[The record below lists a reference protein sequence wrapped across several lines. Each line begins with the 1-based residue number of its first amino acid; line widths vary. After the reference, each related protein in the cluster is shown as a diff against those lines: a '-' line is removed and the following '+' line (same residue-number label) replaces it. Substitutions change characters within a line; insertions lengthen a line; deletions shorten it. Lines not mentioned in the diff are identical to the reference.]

1 MIATLRWLGILIV
14 AAFRERR
21 DLALENLALRQQ
33 LGMLKRRRG
42 VPRLKRK
49 DNRFWVVLSRIWP
62 NWREAL
68 EIVKADTVVGWQRKR
83 FRIYW
88 AKISQRKGAG
98 RPQARSDVRALIKKM
113 ATANPY
119 ALALREIL
127 KTTQNKQPLIALA
140 QPRQGSPAQGW
151 GRNRGV

>member
-33 LGMLKRRRG
+33 LGVLG
-42 VPRLKRK
+42 GIPRLKRK
-49 DNRFWVVLSRIWP
+49 DRWFWVVLSRIWP
-62 NWREAL
+62 NWREGL
-68 EIVKADTVVGWQRKR
+68 DIVKADTVVGWQRKR

-88 AKISQRKGAG
+88 ARISQRKGAG
-98 RPQARSDVRALIKKM
+98 RPQVRSDVRAFIKKM

-127 KTTQNKQPLIALA
+127 KTTQNKQPMLALA
-140 QPRQGSPAQGW
+140 QPTQ
-151 GRNRGV
+151 

>member
-1 MIATLRWLGILIV
+1 MIATLQWLGILIV

-33 LGMLKRRRG
+33 LGVLERRRG
-42 VPRLKRK
+42 VPGLKRK
-49 DNRFWVVLSRIWP
+49 DRRFWVVLSRIWP

-68 EIVKADTVVGWQRKR
+68 EIVKADTVVGWQQKR

-98 RPQARSDVRALIKKM
+98 RPQARSDVRAFIKKM
-113 ATANPY
+113 ATA
-119 ALALREIL
+119 
-127 KTTQNKQPLIALA
+127 
-140 QPRQGSPAQGW
+140 W
-151 GRNRGV
+151 GERYTPVFLPHPTRGPICDCSGRGAGV